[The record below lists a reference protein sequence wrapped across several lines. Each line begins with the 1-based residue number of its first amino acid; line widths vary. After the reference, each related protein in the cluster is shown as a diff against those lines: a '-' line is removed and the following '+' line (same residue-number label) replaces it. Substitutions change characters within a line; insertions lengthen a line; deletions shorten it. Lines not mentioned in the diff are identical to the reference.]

1 MGRIDV
7 RDALQMTILLIVA
20 ILVIIAGAF
29 IFKLLWGSLSV
40 PKDLTTLV
48 NALQPVDPKSLAQLA
63 CQEDDT
69 LLKRSLPPPK
79 YRALK
84 KQRLLVLRAYYRT
97 ALKNCS
103 VLQACGAALQQG
115 KDLESRDFGTQLA
128 GASLTL
134 RVRLLQAIT
143 LVQISAWFPAFEI
156 DIAQVS
162 KAYAATAKELRTLSW
177 SRPDSL
183 QKLVEQAFSS

>member
-1 MGRIDV
+1 
-7 RDALQMTILLIVA
+7 MTIFIIVVV
-20 ILVIIAGAF
+20 LVVPAGAV
-29 IFKLLWGSLSV
+29 IFKLLRGSLST

-48 NALQPVDPKSLAQLA
+48 SALQPVDPKALAQLTSP
-63 CQEDDT
+63 QDDT
-69 LLKRSLPPPK
+69 LLKRNLPPPK

-84 KQRLLVLRAYYRT
+84 RQRLLVLRAYYRT

-103 VLQACGAALQQG
+103 VLQACGEALQQG
-115 KDLESRDFGTQLA
+115 KDLEARDFGAQLA
-128 GASLTL
+128 SASLTL

-143 LVQISAWFPAFEI
+143 LVQISAWFPALDI

-162 KAYAATAKELRTLSW
+162 GAYAATAKELRTLSW

>member
-1 MGRIDV
+1 
-7 RDALQMTILLIVA
+7 MTIV
-20 ILVIIAGAF
+20 VIIAVLTVVAGTI
-29 IFKLLWGSLSV
+29 IFKLLRGSLST

-48 NALQPVDPKSLAQLA
+48 GGLQPVDPKSLAQLVSP
-63 CQEDDT
+63 EDDT
-69 LLKRSLPPPK
+69 LLKRSLSPPK

-103 VLQACGAALQQG
+103 VLQACGEALQRG
-115 KDLESRDFGTQLA
+115 RDLEARDFGTQLA
-128 GASLTL
+128 SASLTL
-134 RVRLLQAIT
+134 RVGLLQAIT
-143 LVQISAWFPAFEI
+143 LVQIAAWFPGLEI